1 MRLHVCVFVLLL
13 LGSSV
18 AAAADRKAGEIDFL
32 TELVAMRPLV
42 RADGIGGYEAFHLAV
57 TRVAGWPPGV
67 KEESEHFGSG
77 GGQIT
82 YGDAVADWEAL
93 ARDGDPNAM
102 SNLGV
107 MYDLGLG
114 VAPDPARAVK
124 LYRAAADRG
133 SALAQNNLGIAYALG
148 RGVGRDRVQANQRL
162 GAAGRKGLVLTENTL
177 GVLYLIAGEERPGAV
192 RLSRAVA
199 LRGFDAA
206 RRNLARLYDAKADDR
221 GFDEWFWNTAVAAV
235 KGWPPVPDEP
245 LAAYNWFYRAAD
257 AGFPAAARKRDLAEA
272 AERASTARW
281 GRPLFSPSEQH
292 LREKALVE
300 RISEALCHSYRA
312 NNLKRLRKILKRSG
326 ERYLGRGVPFERAYI
341 YLNCYQPAFGDTDL
355 LRVSAETPRDTSSVA
370 LKLIDYFV
378 DELQDRFLLG
388 KILMCRRD
396 FARGCLNLFE
406 HIEENVKG
414 VVDYPEKIK
423 ALKLIEW
430 KLRRAVDKEHLKRH
444 VGLCRAFLG
453 EPEHCGNQ

>member
-13 LGSSV
+13 AGSSV
-18 AAAADRKAGEIDFL
+18 AVAADRKAGEIDFS

-67 KEESEHFGSG
+67 KKESEHFGSG
-77 GGQIT
+77 GGRIT
-82 YGDAVADWEAL
+82 YGDAVADWQAL

-102 SNLGV
+102 NNLGV
-107 MYDLGLG
+107 MHDLGLG
-114 VAPDPARAVK
+114 VAQDEARAVK
-124 LYRAAADRG
+124 LYRLAADRG

-148 RGVGRDRVQANQRL
+148 RGVGRDRTQAIQRL
-162 GAAGRKGLVLTENTL
+162 GAAGRKGLVLAENTL
-177 GVLYLIAGEERPGAV
+177 GVLYLMAGEERSAAV

-206 RRNLARLYDAKADDR
+206 RRNLARLYEAKADDR
-221 GFDEWFWNTAVAAV
+221 GFDEWFWNTVVARLN
-235 KGWPPVPDEP
+235 GWRPAPDEP

-257 AGFPAAARKRDLAEA
+257 AGFPAAVRKRDLAEA

-281 GRPLFSPSEQH
+281 SPPLFSPSEEM
-292 LREKALVE
+292 LREKKIVE
-300 RISEALCHSYRA
+300 RISRGLCHSYSM
-312 NNLKRLRKILKRSG
+312 NSLKRIRKVLKRSG

-341 YLNCYQPAFGDTDL
+341 YLNCYQFILGDVDL
-355 LRVSAETPRDTSSVA
+355 LRVTAENPIETNRIA

-388 KILMCRRD
+388 KILMCRID
-396 FARGCLNLFE
+396 FGHGCLNLFE

-414 VVDYPEKIK
+414 VVGYPEKIK
-423 ALKLIEW
+423 ALKLFEW

-444 VGLCRAFLG
+444 VGLCRTFLK
-453 EPEHCGNQ
+453 EPEHCGNR